1 MAAVRQLYPRSLLRL
16 IVLGNVLVALPL
28 LIAIAYVFI
37 NMDRVTARGE
47 VLTRE
52 AALAAQ
58 NGYELP
64 EDLVHMERLL
74 RQYAVLKE
82 ASLLEDYS
90 VARQEW
96 IKISRAFADLP
107 LLADL
112 RAEVLD
118 LLSLEAA
125 AFADFQE
132 GRKAGAELEAVLS
145 ELKSRMPRL
154 VSRSNQIISRE
165 VETYRTE
172 ADALRGRLLLA
183 LAAGLAMMVLFFLFS
198 RLLLARVLWG
208 FESAVQALGEG
219 RLDKAI
225 VLKGP
230 RDIREMGERLDWLR
244 RRLLEL
250 EEQRILVLRH
260 VSHELKTPLAALREG
275 ASLLTEG
282 AVGPLTPGQEKIV
295 GIVRSNALRL
305 QKLIDSLLKL
315 QQAGHAGERIKPVR
329 LRLDKLVQQ
338 IVTTHQLTARDKQLH
353 FSGSLKPLVVVGGK
367 EELTTVV
374 DNLISN
380 AIKYSPD
387 GGTVDISLK
396 REEDKVTLDVVDQ
409 GPGIPEPDRER
420 VFEPFYRG
428 EHAKGIAGVGLG
440 LAIARQVAAANR
452 GVLELLATT
461 GGSHF
466 RLTLPGEA
474 A

>member
-275 ASLLTEG
+275 A
-282 AVGPLTPGQEKIV
+282 VGPLTPGQEKIV

-338 IVTTHQLTARDKQLH
+338 IVTTHQLTARGKELH

-380 AIKYSPD
+380 AIKYSPE
-387 GGTVDISLK
+387 GGTVDISLT

-428 EHAKGIAGVGLG
+428 EHAKGVAGVGLG
-440 LAIARQVAAANR
+440 LAIARQFAAANR
-452 GVLELLATT
+452 GVLELLASAS
-461 GGSHF
+461 GSHF
-466 RLTLPGEA
+466 RLTLPGGA

>member
-16 IVLGNVLVALPL
+16 IVLGNALVALPL
-28 LIAIAYVFI
+28 LVAIAYVFI

-47 VLTRE
+47 ALTRE

-58 NGYELP
+58 SGNELP
-64 EDLVHMERLL
+64 EDILNMERLL
-74 RQYAVLKE
+74 RQHAVLKD
-82 ASLLEDYS
+82 ASLLDDYGQ
-90 VARQEW
+90 ARQEW
-96 IKISRAFADLP
+96 IKTSRTFAEVP
-107 LLADL
+107 LLAEL
-112 RAEVLD
+112 RADVLA
-118 LLSLEAA
+118 LLAFEAA

-132 GRKAGAELEAVLS
+132 GRKRGAELEAILGD
-145 ELKSRMPRL
+145 LKSHIPRL
-154 VSRSNQIISRE
+154 VSRSNQIIVRE
-165 VETYRTE
+165 VEIFRTE

-183 LAAGLAMMVLFFLFS
+183 LAVGLAMMVLFFLFS

-219 RLDKAI
+219 KLDKAI

-250 EEQRILVLRH
+250 EEQRVLVLRH

-295 GIVRSNALRL
+295 GIIRGNALRL
-305 QKLIDSLLKL
+305 QNLIDSLLKL
-315 QQAGHAGERIKPVR
+315 QQAGHAGERIRPVR
-329 LRLDKLVQQ
+329 LRLDELVQQ
-338 IVTTHQLTARDKQLH
+338 IVTTHQLAARGKQLH

-374 DNLISN
+374 DNLVSN

-387 GGTVDISLK
+387 GGTVDISLQG
-396 REEDKVTLDVVDQ
+396 EQNKVTLDVVDQ
-409 GPGIPEPDRER
+409 GPGIPAADRER

-428 EHAKGIAGVGLG
+428 EHAKGVAGVGLG
-440 LAIARQVAAANR
+440 LAIARQFAAANR

-461 GGSHF
+461 RGSHF

>member
-1 MAAVRQLYPRSLLRL
+1 MATVKQLYPRSLLRL

-28 LIAIAYVFI
+28 LVAIAYVFI

-47 VLTRE
+47 ALTRQ

-82 ASLLEDYS
+82 PSLLEDYNQ
-90 VARQEW
+90 ARQDW
-96 IKISRAFADLP
+96 MKICRAFADLP
-107 LLADL
+107 LLDDL
-112 RAEVLD
+112 RAEVVDMLAF
-118 LLSLEAA
+118 EAA

-132 GRKAGAELEAVLS
+132 GRKSGAELEIVLS
-145 ELKSRMPRL
+145 DLKSRIPKL
-154 VSRSNQIISRE
+154 VARSSQIVSRE
-165 VETYRTE
+165 VETFRTD

-183 LAAGLAMMVLFFLFS
+183 LAVGLTMMALFFLFS

-219 RLDKAI
+219 RLDREI

-295 GIVRSNALRL
+295 GIVRGNALRL
-305 QKLIDSLLKL
+305 QNLIDSLLKL

-338 IVTTHQLTARDKQLH
+338 IVTTHQLTARGKELH

-380 AIKYSPD
+380 AIKYSPE
-387 GGTVDISLK
+387 GGTVDISLT

-420 VFEPFYRG
+420 VFEPVYRG
-428 EHAKGIAGVGLG
+428 EHAKGVAGVGLG
-440 LAIARQVAAANR
+440 LAIARQFAAANR
-452 GVLELLATT
+452 GVLELLASAS
-461 GGSHF
+461 GSHF
-466 RLTLPGEA
+466 RLTLPGGA

>member
-37 NMDRVTARGE
+37 NMDRVTERGE

-64 EDLVHMERLL
+64 EDLLHMERLL
-74 RQYAVLKE
+74 RQHAVLKD
-82 ASLLEDYS
+82 ASLLDDYAQ
-90 VARQEW
+90 ARQEW
-96 IKISRAFADLP
+96 IKVSRAFADVP
-107 LLADL
+107 LLTGM

-118 LLSLEAA
+118 LLALEAA

-132 GRKAGAELEAVLS
+132 GRKTGAELEAVLADMKARVPK
-145 ELKSRMPRL
+145 LII
-154 VSRSNQIISRE
+154 RSNQVIGRE
-165 VETYRTE
+165 VEKFRTD

-219 RLDKAI
+219 KLDRAV

-250 EEQRILVLRH
+250 EEQRVLVLRH

-295 GIVRSNALRL
+295 GIVRGNALRL

-338 IVTTHQLTARDKQLH
+338 IVTTHQLAARGKQLH
-353 FSGSLKPLVVVGGK
+353 FSGSLKPLVVMGGK

-374 DNLISN
+374 DNLVSN

-409 GPGIPEPDRER
+409 GPGIPAADRER

-428 EHAKGIAGVGLG
+428 EHAKGVAGVGLG
-440 LAIARQVAAANR
+440 LAIARHFAAANR
-452 GVLELLATT
+452 GVLELLTT
-461 GGSHF
+461 ASGSHF
-466 RLTLPGEA
+466 RLTLPGESA
-474 A
+474 

>member
-1 MAAVRQLYPRSLLRL
+1 MATVKQLYPRSLLRL

-28 LIAIAYVFI
+28 LVAIAYVFI

-47 VLTRE
+47 ALTRQ

-82 ASLLEDYS
+82 PSLLEDYNQ
-90 VARQEW
+90 ARQDW
-96 IKISRAFADLP
+96 MKICRAFADLP
-107 LLADL
+107 LLDDL
-112 RAEVLD
+112 RAEVVDMLAF
-118 LLSLEAA
+118 EAA

-132 GRKAGAELEAVLS
+132 GRKSGAELEIVLS
-145 ELKSRMPRL
+145 DLKSRIPKL
-154 VSRSNQIISRE
+154 VARSSQIVSRE
-165 VETYRTE
+165 VETFRTD

-183 LAAGLAMMVLFFLFS
+183 LAVGLTMMALFFLFS

-219 RLDKAI
+219 RLDREI

-295 GIVRSNALRL
+295 GIVRGNALRL
-305 QKLIDSLLKL
+305 QNLIDSLLKL

-338 IVTTHQLTARDKQLH
+338 IVTTHQLTARGKELH

-380 AIKYSPD
+380 AIKYSPE
-387 GGTVDISLK
+387 GGTVDISLT

-420 VFEPFYRG
+420 VFEPSYRG
-428 EHAKGIAGVGLG
+428 EHAKGVAGVGLG
-440 LAIARQVAAANR
+440 LAIARQFAAANR
-452 GVLELLATT
+452 GVLELLASAS
-461 GGSHF
+461 GSHF
-466 RLTLPGEA
+466 RLTLPGGA